1 MSLPSFISQKEVL
14 GRGAALGCSLHAG
27 VLLTQFPGLSPRTSG
42 WDRCSDRLRPRP
54 TMTPP
59 VSRLNSKL
67 SLEQG
72 GRTLARGCPPPEG
85 AHFTHSALS
94 APPAPVA
101 ALRKAD
107 GSDCGHGSWARG
119 SGSTESPRGPQRGPS
134 PEERKRS
141 KENAPLH
148 PGADGGFRVE
158 RGSLDCE
165 HKRGLFRSEFWRSR
179 CSAPSLPLKGQRSP
193 FLLTLLSWW
202 RVLLGLKGAALEEA
216 SGFRH
221 CSEHPRAGGVSAV
234 LGLAPE
240 HPALHVAG
248 PPPGGVARGWPRGLP
263 ILSPSSG
270 SGQLWVHLG
279 GRAKP
284 GAAHLGI
291 SPPRRAA
298 SPGGS
303 RLSGSGPRELYR
315 AKKEPRGRP
324 RRAPRPGA
332 LPAPAARAGPC
343 PRVRAAPTGLLL
355 PGRRPTRPRFLL

>member
-1 MSLPSFISQKEVL
+1 M
-14 GRGAALGCSLHAG
+14 
-27 VLLTQFPGLSPRTSG
+27 
-42 WDRCSDRLRPRP
+42 
-54 TMTPP
+54 
-59 VSRLNSKL
+59 
-67 SLEQG
+67 
-72 GRTLARGCPPPEG
+72 
-85 AHFTHSALS
+85 
-94 APPAPVA
+94 A

-134 PEERKRS
+134 PGERKRS

-148 PGADGGFRVE
+148 PGADGGVRVE

-202 RVLLGLKGAALEEA
+202 RVLLGLKGASLEEA
-216 SGFRH
+216 SGFQH

-248 PPPGGVARGWPRGLP
+248 PPPGGVARGWPRGSP

-315 AKKEPRGRP
+315 AKKEPRDRH

-343 PRVRAAPTGLLL
+343 PRVRAAPTGLL